1 MKLHEREFFVSRIMS
16 GLLKYEKDDLIL
28 FMHPLDAGQYYEA
41 QEVFQK
47 TYREA
52 LSEGIMTEEECLLML
67 VEHGLWNDEKQE
79 TMDGIEK
86 DMETLKIEVFEAYF
100 KESVKNAAKDLLNK
114 AKIKYS
120 ELHDERH
127 SYDFVTCLGVSTFAR
142 FNWIIENTT
151 KHLDG
156 SMCDWEEISMQ
167 DVLMHFQK
175 SQIPEDDF
183 RELARSE
190 PWRTMWSTGKA
201 NGQLFDKPGVELTVE
216 QRTLMAWSGLY
227 DSVQESPEAPPDEL
241 IEDNDALDGW
251 LLVQKRN
258 RERDKAK
265 EQAESQFSDKTMN
278 ADEVIVFGDRDKVSA
293 LNTPESKWTKAQR
306 MKQLD
311 EAGDKGVRY
320 DKFDDMVQKRIIEQN
335 QST

>member
-28 FMHPLDAGQYYEA
+28 FMHPLDVGQYYEA

-201 NGQLFDKPGVELTVE
+201 NGQLFDKPGIELTVE

-265 EQAESQFSDKTMN
+265 EQADSQFGDKTMN
-278 ADEVIVFGDRDKVSA
+278 ADEVIVFGDKDKVNA

-306 MKQLD
+306 MKQLA